1 MDLLSIQDLLNE
13 VSSEM
18 PTPLFFSLVHD
29 TPIDNELSQANFSSL
44 CDEQVSEN
52 TYDKCYDKYKSY
64 FSELEHEALVTFN
77 NDFSYKP
84 DKVEIETSKI
94 EPCAEKECK
103 SSALT
108 KITILDHTPLTTE
121 IDQSSVVSQESEE
134 ENNSP
139 KENTEENKF
148 SSDLSIVDANTNN
161 FEDSDSSYK
170 SSEEI
175 FDENEVVF
183 LVRKIN
189 KMTKT
194 SKLITRHRKKIT
206 MCAHKKQEYYAKGM
220 CKNCYHNKGKR
231 SKKATKCDHQDR
243 DHYAKGLC
251 KNCYLHFFHIKK
263 KERQAQECNQLPAS
277 TAY

>member
-1 MDLLSIQDLLNE
+1 MDLISIQDLLNE

-18 PTPLFFSLVHD
+18 PSPLFSMAHN
-29 TPIDNELSQANFSSL
+29 TPMDIESPPAYFSSL
-44 CDEQVSEN
+44 YDQQVAENSFDE
-52 TYDKCYDKYKSY
+52 CYDKYESY
-64 FSELEHEALVTFN
+64 FSELEQEAYVTFN

-84 DKVEIETSKI
+84 DNVEFEASKI
-94 EPCAEKECK
+94 EPWAEKEFK

-108 KITILDHTPLTTE
+108 KITILEQTPLTTE
-121 IDQSSVVSQESEE
+121 IDQSSVMSQASEE
-134 ENNSP
+134 DDSS

-148 SSDLSIVDANTNN
+148 SSDLSIVDANTNS

-170 SSEEI
+170 TSEEI

-189 KMTKT
+189 KTTKT

-206 MCAHKKQEYYAKGM
+206 MCVHKTQEYYAKGM

-231 SKKATKCDHQDR
+231 SKKATKWDHQDR

-263 KERQAQECNQLPAS
+263 KERQAQVSNQLPVS
-277 TAY
+277 TTY

>member
-1 MDLLSIQDLLNE
+1 MDFISIQDLLNE

-18 PTPLFFSLVHD
+18 PSPLFSLARN
-29 TPIDNELSQANFSSL
+29 TPMDIESPQADFSSL
-44 CDEQVSEN
+44 YDQQVAEN
-52 TYDKCYDKYKSY
+52 TYDKCYDKYESY
-64 FSELEHEALVTFN
+64 FSELEQEALVTFN
-77 NDFSYKP
+77 NDFTYKP

-108 KITILDHTPLTTE
+108 KITILDQTPLTTE
-121 IDQSSVVSQESEE
+121 IDQSSVMSQASEE
-134 ENNSP
+134 DDSP
-139 KENTEENKF
+139 KESTEENKF
-148 SSDLSIVDANTNN
+148 SSDLSIIGANTNS

-170 SSEEI
+170 TSEEN
-175 FDENEVVF
+175 FDENEVIF

-189 KMTKT
+189 KTTKT
-194 SKLITRHRKKIT
+194 SKLITKHRKKIT
-206 MCAHKKQEYYAKGM
+206 MCAHKTQEYYAKGM

-277 TAY
+277 TTY